1 MKLVTVGILSI
12 LLSTNVHAE
21 GIRQLH
27 DFGSWGVI
35 TWKTETGVDVYW
47 AQTALDSKH
56 VLEEDDDGD
65 HLRFGCDAASRPL
78 TVLLLREASGSA
90 LWTESYAV
98 DWRVGNLPPMHGQGG
113 RMQIFDLFDAPMAT
127 EQLLEGER
135 SNDTLVLRLR
145 DPDKG
150 FTDFDRRLV
159 GTEWPKLYVAKLDG
173 FKEAHDF
180 IVEKCNEEPTQE
192 SSANDAQLESTTTRG
207 TTEAPP
213 EAFAV
218 QPERSPKVA
227 NTIASVRSSAIE
239 RCREAMGDY
248 GSAMV
253 KACVDQDVAAYQA
266 LVSYS
271 AHEAMILRCR
281 RNMESYGWAMIK
293 ACVDQDIEAEG
304 ALRQ

>member
-1 MKLVTVGILSI
+1 MIVVIVGILSI
-12 LLSTNVHAE
+12 LLSTNVHSE
-21 GIRQLH
+21 GIQQLH

-47 AQTALDSKH
+47 AQSALDSKH
-56 VLEEDDDGD
+56 LFNKNEEPD
-65 HLRFGCDAASRPL
+65 HLRFGCSASDRPL

-90 LWTESYAV
+90 YFAESYAV
-98 DWRVGNLPPMHGQGG
+98 DWRVGNLPPMHGQGR
-113 RMQIFDLFDAPMAT
+113 RMTIFDLFDAPMAT
-127 EQLLEGER
+127 EQLLEGEQ

-150 FTDFDRRLV
+150 TTDFERRLV

-192 SSANDAQLESTTTRG
+192 FSANDVQLESKTTRE

-213 EAFAV
+213 EAIAV

-227 NTIASVRSSAIE
+227 NAVASVRSSAIE

-266 LVSYS
+266 LASYS
-271 AHEAMILRCR
+271 AHEAMINRCR

-293 ACVDQDIEAEG
+293 ACVDQDIEAED

>member
-1 MKLVTVGILSI
+1 MKLVIVGMLSI

-21 GIRQLH
+21 GTRQLRA
-27 DFGSWGVI
+27 FGSWNVV
-35 TWKTETGVDVYW
+35 TWKSPAGHDVYW

-65 HLRFGCDAASRPL
+65 HLRFGCNAASRPL
-78 TVLLLREASGSA
+78 TELLLVEGSGSA
-90 LWTESYAV
+90 QYTDYTV
-98 DWRVGNLPPMHGQGG
+98 DWRVGDLPEMQVVGK
-113 RMQIFDLFDAPMAT
+113 RMTLFDLFDAPMAT

-135 SNDTLVLRLR
+135 SNDVLVLRLL
-145 DPDKG
+145 DADKG
-150 FTDFDRRLV
+150 STHFDRRMV

-180 IVEKCNEEPTQE
+180 IVKKCNEEPTQE

-227 NTIASVRSSAIE
+227 NTMASVRSSAIA

-266 LVSYS
+266 LASYS
-271 AHEAMILRCR
+271 AHEAMIKRCL

-293 ACVDQDIEAEG
+293 ACVDQDMEAED

>member
-1 MKLVTVGILSI
+1 MMLVIVGILSV
-12 LLSTNVHAE
+12 LLSTNVQAD
-21 GIRQLH
+21 GTQQLRA
-27 DFGSWGVI
+27 FGSWNVV
-35 TWKTETGVDVYW
+35 TWKTPAGHDVYW

-56 VLEEDDDGD
+56 VLEEDDDED
-65 HLRFGCDAASRPL
+65 HLRFGCDAASRPM
-78 TVLLLREASGSA
+78 TVLLFVEGSGSA
-90 LWTESYAV
+90 TYTDYTV
-98 DWRVGNLPPMHGQGG
+98 DWRVGNLPPMQVAGK
-113 RMQIFDLFDAPMAT
+113 RMTLFDLFDSPKAT
-127 EQLLEGER
+127 DQLLEGER

-145 DPDKG
+145 DPDRG
-150 FTDFDRRLV
+150 NSDYTRRLV

-180 IVEKCNEEPTQE
+180 VVEKCNEERTQE
-192 SSANDAQLESTTTRG
+192 SSANDAQLESTTTRD
-207 TTEAPP
+207 TTEVPP

-218 QPERSPKVA
+218 QPKQPPKVA
-227 NTIASVRSSAIE
+227 DAIDSVRSSAIA

-266 LVSYS
+266 LASYS

-293 ACVDQDIEAEG
+293 ACVDQDIEAED